1 LIIPRMH
8 PLIRTSLALICFW
21 QLSIYS
27 FAGPLF
33 VKPVKSRFIT
43 ENKILKLDS
52 FLSSAISPATM
63 EKENGIQN
71 IETSQASSRICSCQV
86 LNLESSNYEHHSVV
100 LLSEKTNDG
109 TSAAYSAAK
118 NRLIREKRLLKK
130 MFYDK
135 VKVIAEFQ
143 GAGSCKS
150 MFRSLQSTN
159 RDLKLYEI
167 LNAD

>member
-1 LIIPRMH
+1 MH
-8 PLIRTSLALICFW
+8 PLIRTSFAFICFW
-21 QLSIYS
+21 LLSINS

-33 VKPVKSRFIT
+33 VKPVKSRFFT
-43 ENKILKLDS
+43 ENIVLKLDS
-52 FLSSAISPATM
+52 FLSSAVSAIPVERES
-63 EKENGIQN
+63 GIQD
-71 IETSQASSRICSCQV
+71 IEASHSSSRICSCQV

-109 TSAAYSAAK
+109 TTAAYSAAK
-118 NRLIREKRLLKK
+118 NRLIKEKRLLKK

-135 VKVIAEFQ
+135 VKVIAAFQ

-150 MFRSLQSTN
+150 MFRSLQATN